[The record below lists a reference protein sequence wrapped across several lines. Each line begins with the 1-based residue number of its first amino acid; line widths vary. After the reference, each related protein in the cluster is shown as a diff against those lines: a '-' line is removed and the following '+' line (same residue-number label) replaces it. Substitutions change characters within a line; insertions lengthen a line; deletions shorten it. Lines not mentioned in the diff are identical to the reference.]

1 MKHYY
6 DTDGHEL
13 QTPPDPF
20 HGRSPMHKKDGSY
33 DDDAFRA
40 MGGRIEDD
48 GQPTPEE
55 KFCTALNAYLNV
67 LEAEAQRLALDISID
82 EFKAAAGSMMSSE
95 LIAWAK
101 SKGVPDEM
109 IDIVRPQILT
119 FIADASRIGLTW
131 SDIFPK
137 QPSN

>member
-1 MKHYY
+1 MKTFIY
-6 DTDGHEL
+6 DGKTYTSL
-13 QTPPDPF
+13 PDPLKTA
-20 HGRSPMHKKDGSY
+20 GGEISPMSEKLFVSL
-33 DDDAFRA
+33 
-40 MGGRIEDD
+40 GGTITDD
-48 GQPTPEE
+48 GEPTPTE
-55 KFCTALNAYLNV
+55 KFFTALNAYLND
-67 LEAEAQRLALDISID
+67 LEAEAERLALDISID

-101 SKGVPDEM
+101 SKGVPDSM

-119 FIADASRIGLTW
+119 FIADASRIGMTW

>member
-1 MKHYY
+1 MKKYF
-6 DTDGHEL
+6 DTNGHEF

-20 HGRSPMHKKDGSY
+20 HGRSPMHNPDGSY
-33 DDDAFRA
+33 NDAAFRA

-48 GQPTPEE
+48 GKLTPEE
-55 KFCTALNAYLNV
+55 MFHYALNNYL
-67 LEAEAQRLALDISID
+67 AELKRKAEELALDISVD

-101 SKGVPDEM
+101 SKGVPDSM
-109 IDIVRPQILT
+109 IEVVRPQILT
-119 FIADASRIGLTW
+119 FVADASRIGLTW
-131 SDIFPK
+131 NDIFPK

>member
-1 MKHYY
+1 MKHYIWQSKTY
-6 DTDGHEL
+6 TSL
-13 QTPPDPF
+13 PDPLKTA
-20 HGRSPMHKKDGSY
+20 GGEISPMNEKLFKQL
-33 DDDAFRA
+33 
-40 MGGRIEDD
+40 GGEIHDD
-48 GQPTPEE
+48 GEPTPEE
-55 KFCTALNAYLNV
+55 KFFSALNAYLND

-119 FIADASRIGLTW
+119 FIADASRLGMTW
-131 SDIFPK
+131 ADIFPEVTE
-137 QPSN
+137 

>member
-1 MKHYY
+1 MK
-6 DTDGHEL
+6 TFEFDGKTYNKL
-13 QTPPDPF
+13 PDPLKTA
-20 HGRSPMHKKDGSY
+20 GGEISPMSEKLFKQL
-33 DDDAFRA
+33 
-40 MGGRIEDD
+40 GGTIEDD
-48 GQPTPEE
+48 GEPTPQE
-55 KFCTALNAYLNV
+55 KFLAALDSYLDD

-82 EFKAAAGSMMSSE
+82 EFKQAAGSMMSSE

-119 FIADASRIGLTW
+119 FVADASRLGLTW

-137 QPSN
+137 QSSN